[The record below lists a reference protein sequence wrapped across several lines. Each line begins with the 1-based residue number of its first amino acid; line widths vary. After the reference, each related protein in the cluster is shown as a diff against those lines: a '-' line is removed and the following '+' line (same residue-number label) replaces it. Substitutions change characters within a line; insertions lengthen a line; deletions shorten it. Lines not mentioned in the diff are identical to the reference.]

1 MTTAPNAGFKAEP
14 RSGPARDLVVRH
26 VRALIEGGTLR
37 QGQQLPTER
46 ELVRATGLSRTSV
59 RTGLQSLVAKGVLV
73 TRRGA
78 GTFVAEGPPTLDADA
93 LGILATL
100 HGFSRAEMFEARR
113 TLEVRVAGLAA
124 ERATGDQLA
133 TISDEVTGMYAALE
147 DRQVFLVHD
156 IRFHR
161 AVASASG
168 NPILAAMVEMVS
180 SLFYERRRQTANLG
194 DDPRTVADVHRQIYQ
209 AIRNRDRARAE
220 RVMNEHLLM
229 AEREQGADLPAPE
242 PAARPRPPGTQTDD
256 TFPAGAHGRR
266 DKKGERT

>member
-1 MTTAPNAGFKAEP
+1 
-14 RSGPARDLVVRH
+14 
-26 VRALIEGGTLR
+26 VRALIEGGSLGP
-37 QGQQLPTER
+37 GQQLPPER
-46 ELVRATGLSRTSV
+46 ELVRLTGLSRTSV
-59 RTGLQSLVAKGVLV
+59 RTGLQALVAKGLLV
-73 TRRGA
+73 TRQGA
-78 GTFVAEGPPTLDADA
+78 GTFVAGGPPTLDADA
-93 LGILATL
+93 LGMLATL

-133 TISDEVTGMYAALE
+133 AISEEVTGMYAALE

-194 DDPRTVADVHRQIYQ
+194 DDPRTVADVHRRIYQ
-209 AIRNRDRARAE
+209 AIRTRDRARAE
-220 RVMNEHLLM
+220 RVMNDHLLM
-229 AEREQGADLPAPE
+229 AEREQGADLPQ
-242 PAARPRPPGTQTDD
+242 PG
-256 TFPAGAHGRR
+256 AGAGSSPASTGHEG
-266 DKKGERT
+266 